1 MTGVQTCALPIYLER
16 TALIAEV
23 KRNPKKIDMK
33 LLAAKADTLKKEL
46 AGYSVT
52 LEGFSLEDM

>member
-1 MTGVQTCALPIYLER
+1 MNEIDLIALNDLDK

-46 AGYSVT
+46 AGYT
-52 LEGFSLEDM
+52 LTLKGFSLEDM

>member
-1 MTGVQTCALPIYLER
+1 
-16 TALIAEV
+16 
-23 KRNPKKIDMK
+23 MK